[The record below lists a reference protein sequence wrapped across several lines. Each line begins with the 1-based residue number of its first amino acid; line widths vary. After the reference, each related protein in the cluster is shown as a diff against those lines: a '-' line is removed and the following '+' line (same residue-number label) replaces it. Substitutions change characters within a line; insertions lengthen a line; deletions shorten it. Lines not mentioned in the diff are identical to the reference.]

1 MPEAKKTTAR
11 VKREHSHAADPIDA
25 AYQLSRQYNIT
36 ELARLMGCKRPT
48 TLNNKFNPQCEDHHL
63 TLSEAIAA
71 TELTDNDCIIHAWA
85 RSRGHMLVR
94 MPEGTTCEEEL
105 TDQVLMVAEV
115 VGAAFAELR
124 RAREDGVID
133 PIERQA
139 FTALVHKAVRE
150 MLNLEEAVASQV
162 RTLPRARGDK

>member
-1 MPEAKKTTAR
+1 
-11 VKREHSHAADPIDA
+11 
-25 AYQLSRQYNIT
+25 
-36 ELARLMGCKRPT
+36 
-48 TLNNKFNPQCEDHHL
+48 

-85 RSRGHMLVR
+85 RSRGHVLVR

-115 VGAAFAELR
+115 VGEAFAELR
-124 RAREDGVID
+124 KAREDGVID

-162 RTLPRARGDK
+162 RTLPRVRGEK